1 MAKSNVS
8 PLTQQLARV
17 HRRLLIQSLVNSL
30 IWFWAGAILL
40 AAAWILVQR
49 FALDQL
55 QVWVTWVVAGGI
67 VALGTITALVVGAF
81 RAPSRLAAALSLDSK
96 FGLKERVTTSLTL
109 PPELESTPAA
119 QALLADVNQQI
130 SALDVGSRFPVKV
143 SWTAALVPG
152 CAAILALVALFYQPT
167 RSQVSANTKA
177 DAKQPPPNLADIDK
191 RMKDLTKKPKDRPKI
206 ETLKSQDLER
216 LEAELEK
223 LANRPRDT
231 KEQVR
236 ERVKEM

>member
-17 HRRLLIQSLVNSL
+17 HRRLLLQSLVNSL

-96 FGLKERVTTSLTL
+96 FGLKERVTTSLT
-109 PPELESTPAA
+109 
-119 QALLADVNQQI
+119 
-130 SALDVGSRFPVKV
+130 
-143 SWTAALVPG
+143 
-152 CAAILALVALFYQPT
+152 
-167 RSQVSANTKA
+167 
-177 DAKQPPPNLADIDK
+177 
-191 RMKDLTKKPKDRPKI
+191 
-206 ETLKSQDLER
+206 
-216 LEAELEK
+216 
-223 LANRPRDT
+223 
-231 KEQVR
+231 
-236 ERVKEM
+236 